1 MENLIRFFQRFSAL
15 LLFIALEVVAIVL
28 MVNYNN
34 YHLSVFMNS
43 SNAVTGGLYQV
54 TSGVTG
60 YFGLAGKNEGLSA
73 ENTRLKNENQ
83 LLRKQLAA
91 LSVTKVKAAVVDS
104 TAPVEEQYHYIS
116 AKVIN
121 NSVNHYQNY
130 LTLNKGLRDGV
141 RPDMGVVG
149 ADGVVGIVMQA
160 SDRYCVVLSLLNPN
174 SRISCRLADCRNFGS
189 LVWNGLNP
197 AVGDLIEIPRHAE
210 VRLGEKVI
218 TSGFSS
224 IFPEGIPV
232 GTVKSFDLKPS
243 DNFYNIDIELATD
256 FSRLSYVNIIAFD
269 HRSEM
274 TLLEQQTEK

>member
-15 LLFIALEVVAIVL
+15 MLFIVLEVIAIAL

-43 SNAVTGGLYQV
+43 SNVVTGGLYHA
-54 TSGVTG
+54 TSGVTE
-60 YFGLAGKNEGLSA
+60 YFGLYGKNEKLSV

-83 LLRKQLAA
+83 NLRKQLAA
-91 LSVTKVKAAVVDS
+91 LSSQVPKAAKADTVV
-104 TAPVEEQYHYIS
+104 PVEEQYHYIP

-141 RPDMGVVG
+141 RPDMGVVS

-160 SDRYCVVLSLLNPN
+160 SDRYCVVLSMLNPN
-174 SRISCRLADCRNFGS
+174 SRISCRLEKCRNFGS
-189 LVWNGLNP
+189 LVWNGLDP
-197 AVGDLIEIPRHAE
+197 RKGDLIEIPRHAE
-210 VRLGEKVI
+210 VQAGEKVI

-224 IFPEGIPV
+224 IFPEGIAV
-232 GTVKSFDLKPS
+232 GTVKDFDLKPS
-243 DNFYNIDIELATD
+243 DNFYDIEIELATD
-256 FSRLSYVNIIAFD
+256 FRKLTYVNIISYD
-269 HRSEM
+269 HRAEM
-274 TLLEQQTEK
+274 VSLEQQVEK